1 MKQIFSLLSLAT
13 LTALLLTSPNAVNAA
28 EGWATDFAAAS
39 KQAKDNGKYMLLDFT
54 GSDWC
59 GWCIK
64 LDREVFAKDE
74 FKAFA
79 KTDLVPV
86 MLDFP
91 RRKKLAPEL
100 AQQNNALRVKYGV
113 RGYPTILV
121 LSPDGDLVQKTGYR
135 RGGPEAYVTHL
146 QQIITAHK
154 AKATGAPA
162 AAPTTAAVPAAVPAA
177 TKVVA
182 APPSPTVAP
191 PSPTAAPAPAATI
204 VSPPAAVTT
213 KPTVTLPFVEA
224 GEGESALELARAKA
238 KAEDKMLFVEF
249 GWDKC
254 GNCRNFRNLLTGSKV
269 LVPEKEFVMVNV
281 HPREGTDRNKFTEY
295 FGIKQGVY
303 PRIVIASPDGEVLGS
318 RFGYGQAKQYN
329 DLIDTARQ
337 EFASLTPITYT
348 PDAFFK
354 PAHP

>member
-1 MKQIFSLLSLAT
+1 MKQLLSFLSLA
-13 LTALLLTSPNAVNAA
+13 LFSSLLISSPNATAA
-28 EGWATDFAAAS
+28 EGWETDFAAAS
-39 KQAKDNGKYMLLDFT
+39 KQAKADGKYMLLDFT

-100 AQQNNALRVKYGV
+100 AQQNRSLAAKYAV

-154 AKATGAPA
+154 AKAGDAASTPA
-162 AAPTTAAVPAAVPAA
+162 APVTAAVPAAI
-177 TKVVA
+177 
-182 APPSPTVAP
+182 
-191 PSPTAAPAPAATI
+191 AAPAAAPAAAPNI
-204 VSPPAAVTT
+204 VASKPVAIANPALTAQPAVSA
-213 KPTVTLPFVEA
+213 KPAVTLPFVEA
-224 GEGESALELARAKA
+224 AAGESALELARAKA
-238 KAEDKMLFVEF
+238 KAEDKMLFVEY

-329 DLIDTARQ
+329 DLIDVARQ
-337 EFASLTPITYT
+337 EFASLTPIDYA